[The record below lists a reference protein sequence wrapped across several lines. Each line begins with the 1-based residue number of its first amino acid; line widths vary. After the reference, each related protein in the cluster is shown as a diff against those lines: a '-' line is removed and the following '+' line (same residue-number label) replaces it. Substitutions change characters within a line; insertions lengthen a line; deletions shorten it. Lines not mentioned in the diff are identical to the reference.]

1 MIEKQRKIPKV
12 RRISQIIPNRIKWTR
27 VVSWSTAATTHLP
40 RKLDAACATALKAG
54 QILMNAKEVRLAQ
67 SYLFRSWRYVY

>member
-1 MIEKQRKIPKV
+1 MIEKQTKILKD
-12 RRISQIIPNRIKWTR
+12 RISQIIKWTR

-67 SYLFRSWRYVY
+67 SYLFRSWKHVY